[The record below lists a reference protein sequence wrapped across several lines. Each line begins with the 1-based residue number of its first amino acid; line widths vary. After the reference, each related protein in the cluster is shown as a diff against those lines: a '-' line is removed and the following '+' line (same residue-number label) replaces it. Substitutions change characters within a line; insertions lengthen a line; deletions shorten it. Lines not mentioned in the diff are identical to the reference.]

1 MLYPPRKYR
10 MISPL
15 VTISG
20 PLSPANIDFIKG
32 TGCRKIVSIGGGFLH
47 PDVMPHV
54 KQNQMEVVYYPFPD
68 CSQVNEVQDS
78 LSRVHNQVLH
88 LAKSGSRVH
97 VVGDVSLT
105 DVACLVGTL
114 RKSQGW
120 ALGDVLAEAVDI
132 SDSVE
137 ISNML
142 NAINNF
148 EPAHPSSQLNLGE

>member
-20 PLSPANIDFIKG
+20 PLSPSNIDFIKG

-97 VVGDVSLT
+97 IVGDVSLT

-120 ALGDVLAEAVDI
+120 ALGDALAEAVDI

-137 ISNML
+137 ISDML

-148 EPAHPSSQLNLGE
+148 EPAHPSSQFNLGE